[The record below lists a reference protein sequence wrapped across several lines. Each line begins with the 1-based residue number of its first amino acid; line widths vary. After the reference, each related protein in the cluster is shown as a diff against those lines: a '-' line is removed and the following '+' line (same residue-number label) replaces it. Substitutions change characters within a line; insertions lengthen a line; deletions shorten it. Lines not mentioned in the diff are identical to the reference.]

1 LRDVR
6 SHELRAD
13 RRSARRQLTAMR
25 AIALAM
31 IACALPSLAPASG
44 PFDSPLKTRNVRLA
58 ADPQN
63 PKVRR
68 QVTCFYYR
76 SIVIKQVDY
85 GEVGADRLA
94 LLPVLSR
101 NATQCHE
108 DREALEYVIPADTW
122 SGYFRGVKADYA
134 FFDAPDGINGGLGF
148 MVLRL
153 FDRKAVLEDVA
164 QHGIKSINYEEGV
177 LRLHYQR
184 VYAGNCSI
192 LTAGEDCRDAL
203 VRDTGVSAGSLSICP
218 QGYRAAKEAMAKA
231 RCSAQA
237 SRRKGCFEEELDH
250 LGEQKWNEAPTV
262 IVYEAEATLK
272 DGTFVT
278 TPRSDALAC
287 HPSD

>member
-1 LRDVR
+1 M
-6 SHELRAD
+6 AF
-13 RRSARRQLTAMR
+13 
-25 AIALAM
+25 AM
-31 IACALPSLAPASG
+31 IAWAVPALALDSG
-44 PFDSPLKTRNVRLA
+44 PFDSPLKVRNVRLA

-63 PKVRR
+63 PKARR
-68 QVTCFYYR
+68 QLTCFYYR

-108 DREALEYVIPADTW
+108 DREALEYVIPPDTW

-153 FDRKAVLEDVA
+153 YDRKPVLEDVA
-164 QHGIKSINYEEGV
+164 EHGVRSIDYEEGV
-177 LRLHYQR
+177 LKIRYQR
-184 VYAGNCSI
+184 VHAGTCSI

-203 VRDTGVSAGSLSICP
+203 IRATGVSAGSLSICS
-218 QGYRAAKEAMAKA
+218 QGYRAGKQAMAKS
-231 RCSAQA
+231 RCAAQGN
-237 SRRKGCFEEELDH
+237 RQKDCQQKELDR
-250 LGEQKWNEAPTV
+250 LDEQKWDEAPTV

-272 DGTFVT
+272 DGALVT

-287 HPSD
+287 HQSD

>member
-1 LRDVR
+1 
-6 SHELRAD
+6 
-13 RRSARRQLTAMR
+13 M
-25 AIALAM
+25 ALAI
-31 IACALPSLAPASG
+31 IACVVPAAGLASD
-44 PFDSPLKTRNVRLA
+44 PFDSPLKIRSVRLA

-63 PKVRR
+63 PKARH

-101 NATQCHE
+101 NATKCHE
-108 DREALEYVIPADTW
+108 DRETLEYVIPPDTW

-164 QHGIKSINYEEGV
+164 QHGIKSIDYEEGV

-192 LTAGEDCRDAL
+192 LTGGESCRNAL
-203 VRDTGVSAGSLSICP
+203 TRDTGVSIGSLSICSE
-218 QGYRAAKEAMAKA
+218 GYRAAKEAMAQG

-237 SRRKGCFEEELDH
+237 NR
-250 LGEQKWNEAPTV
+250 
-262 IVYEAEATLK
+262 
-272 DGTFVT
+272 
-278 TPRSDALAC
+278 
-287 HPSD
+287 

>member
-1 LRDVR
+1 MTTI
-6 SHELRAD
+6 RAM
-13 RRSARRQLTAMR
+13 AF
-25 AIALAM
+25 AM
-31 IACALPSLAPASG
+31 IAYGVPVLALASG

-63 PKVRR
+63 PKIKR

-101 NATQCHE
+101 NGTECHE
-108 DREALEYVIPADTW
+108 EKEALEYVIPPDTW

-134 FFDAPDGINGGLGF
+134 FFDAPDGVNGGLGF

-164 QHGIKSINYEEGV
+164 QHGIKSIDYEEGV
-177 LRLHYQR
+177 LKIRYQR
-184 VYAGNCSI
+184 VHAGTCSI
-192 LTAGEDCRDAL
+192 LTAGEDCRETL
-203 VRDTGVSAGSLSICP
+203 VRDTGVTAQSLSICA
-218 QGYRAAKEAMAKA
+218 QGYRAAKEAMAKG
-231 RCSAQA
+231 RCAAQA
-237 SRRKGCFEEELDH
+237 GHQKDCLQKELNRLD
-250 LGEQKWNEAPTV
+250 EQKWNEAPTV

-272 DGTFVT
+272 NGALVT

-287 HPSD
+287 HPSE

>member
-1 LRDVR
+1 MI
-6 SHELRAD
+6 
-13 RRSARRQLTAMR
+13 AMR
-25 AIALAM
+25 ALALALLT
-31 IACALPSLAPASG
+31 CALPVLAPASG
-44 PFDSPLKTRNVRLA
+44 PFDSPLKTRRVRLA

-68 QVTCFYYR
+68 EVTCFYYR

-108 DREALEYVIPADTW
+108 DRDALEYVIPADMW

-153 FDRKAVLEDVA
+153 FDRKAVVEDVA
-164 QHGIKSINYEEGV
+164 QHGIKSIDYEEGV
-177 LRLHYQR
+177 LRLRYQR
-184 VYAGNCSI
+184 VHAGTCSI
-192 LTAGEDCRDAL
+192 LTAGEACRDAL
-203 VRDTGVSAGSLSICP
+203 VRDTGVSAQSLSICS
-218 QGYRAAKEAMAKA
+218 QGYRAAKEAMAKG
-231 RCSAQA
+231 RCAAQ
-237 SRRKGCFEEELDH
+237 RNRQKDCFETELDR
-250 LGEQKWNEAPTV
+250 LGEQKWDQAPTV

-272 DGTFVT
+272 SGTLVT
-278 TPRSDALAC
+278 MPRSDALAC

>member
-1 LRDVR
+1 
-6 SHELRAD
+6 
-13 RRSARRQLTAMR
+13 
-25 AIALAM
+25 M
-31 IACALPSLAPASG
+31 IACTVPALALASG
-44 PFDSPLKTRNVRLA
+44 PFDPPLKVRNVRLA

-63 PKVRR
+63 PKIRR

-101 NATQCHE
+101 NATQCRE

-122 SGYFRGVKADYA
+122 SGYFSGVKADYA
-134 FFDAPDGINGGLGF
+134 FFDGPDGINGGLGF

-164 QHGIKSINYEEGV
+164 QHGIKSIDYEEGV
-177 LRLHYQR
+177 LKLRYQR
-184 VYAGNCSI
+184 AFAGTCSI
-192 LTAGEDCRDAL
+192 PTGGDSCRDTL
-203 VRDTGVSAGSLSICP
+203 VRDTGVSAGSLSICS
-218 QGYRAAKEAMAKA
+218 QGYQAAREAMAKI
-231 RCSAQA
+231 RCAAQ
-237 SRRKGCFEEELDH
+237 SRHEKNCLSQELDR
-250 LGEQKWNEAPTV
+250 LGEQKWNETPTV

-272 DGTFVT
+272 NGALVV

>member
-1 LRDVR
+1 
-6 SHELRAD
+6 
-13 RRSARRQLTAMR
+13 MR
-25 AIALAM
+25 AMVLGM
-31 IACALPSLAPASG
+31 IACVMPALVLASG
-44 PFDSPLKTRNVRLA
+44 PFDSPLKVRKVPLA
-58 ADPQN
+58 SDPQN

-108 DREALEYVIPADTW
+108 DREASEYVIPADTW
-122 SGYFRGVKADYA
+122 SGYFKGVKADYA

-153 FDRKAVLEDVA
+153 YDRKAVLEDVA
-164 QHGIKSINYEEGV
+164 QHGIKSIDYEEGV
-177 LRLHYQR
+177 LKLRYQR
-184 VYAGNCSI
+184 VFAANCSVP
-192 LTAGEDCRDAL
+192 AGGESCSDAL
-203 VRDTGVSAGSLSICP
+203 VRDTGVSAGSLSICS
-218 QGYRAAKEAMAKA
+218 QGYRAAREAMAKA
-231 RCSAQA
+231 HCSAQGTHL
-237 SRRKGCFEEELDH
+237 RGCFEEELNRLDEQRW
-250 LGEQKWNEAPTV
+250 GETPTV
-262 IVYEAEATLK
+262 IVYEAEATIK
-272 DGTFVT
+272 SGTLVT

>member
-1 LRDVR
+1 
-6 SHELRAD
+6 
-13 RRSARRQLTAMR
+13 MR
-25 AIALAM
+25 ALAFAM
-31 IACALPSLAPASG
+31 IACAVSSLALASG
-44 PFDSPLKTRNVRLA
+44 PFDSPLKVRDVRLA

-63 PKVRR
+63 PKARR

-108 DREALEYVIPADTW
+108 DREALEYVIPPDTW

-153 FDRKAVLEDVA
+153 
-164 QHGIKSINYEEGV
+164 
-177 LRLHYQR
+177 
-184 VYAGNCSI
+184 
-192 LTAGEDCRDAL
+192 
-203 VRDTGVSAGSLSICP
+203 VRATGVSAGSLSICS
-218 QGYRAAKEAMAKA
+218 QGYRAAKEAMAKS
-231 RCSAQA
+231 RCAAQGN
-237 SRRKGCFEEELDH
+237 RQKDCRQKELDR
-250 LGEQKWNEAPTV
+250 LDEQKWDEAPTV

-272 DGTFVT
+272 DGALVT

>member
-1 LRDVR
+1 
-6 SHELRAD
+6 
-13 RRSARRQLTAMR
+13 
-25 AIALAM
+25 M
-31 IACALPSLAPASG
+31 IACAAPALAYASG
-44 PFDSPLKTRNVRLA
+44 PFDSPLKTRNVELA

-63 PKVRR
+63 PKATR

-108 DREALEYVIPADTW
+108 DREALEYIIPPDTW

-148 MVLRL
+148 MVLRI

-164 QHGIKSINYEEGV
+164 QRGIKSITYEEGV
-177 LRLHYQR
+177 LRLRYQR
-184 VYAGNCSI
+184 VYAGTCSI
-192 LTAGEDCRDAL
+192 MTAGEDCRNVL
-203 VRDTGVSAGSLSICP
+203 VRETGISAGSLSICA
-218 QGYRAAKEAMAKA
+218 QGYRAAKEAMAKGRCAAQPIHQKDCFA
-231 RCSAQA
+231 R
-237 SRRKGCFEEELDH
+237 ELERLD
-250 LGEQKWNEAPTV
+250 EQKWDEAPTV

-272 DGTFVT
+272 DGTLVT

>member
-1 LRDVR
+1 MAV
-6 SHELRAD
+6 
-13 RRSARRQLTAMR
+13 R
-25 AIALAM
+25 AIAFAM
-31 IACALPSLAPASG
+31 IACAVPTMLLASE
-44 PFDSPLKTRNVRLA
+44 PFDLPLKVRNLRLA

-63 PKVRR
+63 PKIRR

-101 NATQCHE
+101 NGTECHE
-108 DREALEYVIPADTW
+108 DREASEYVIPADTW

-153 FDRKAVLEDVA
+153 YDRKAVLEDVA
-164 QHGIKSINYEEGV
+164 QHGIKSIDYEEGV
-177 LRLHYQR
+177 LRLRYQR
-184 VYAGNCSI
+184 VFTGTCSVP
-192 LTAGEDCRDAL
+192 TGGDSCRDAL
-203 VRDTGVSAGSLSICP
+203 VRDTGVSAGSLSICS
-218 QGYRAAKEAMAKA
+218 QGYRAAREAMAKG
-231 RCSAQA
+231 RCAAQ
-237 SRRKGCFEEELDH
+237 SNHQKDCLRQEFDR
-250 LGEQKWNEAPTV
+250 LGEQKWDGAASVIAYEVEA
-262 IVYEAEATLK
+262 ALK
-272 DGTFVT
+272 DGTLVI

>member
-1 LRDVR
+1 
-6 SHELRAD
+6 
-13 RRSARRQLTAMR
+13 
-25 AIALAM
+25 M
-31 IACALPSLAPASG
+31 IACAVPALAPASG
-44 PFDSPLKTRNVRLA
+44 PFDSPLKTTSVRLA

-76 SIVIKQVDY
+76 SIVIKQLDY
-85 GEVGADRLA
+85 GEVGADRLS

-108 DREALEYVIPADTW
+108 DREALEYVIPASTW

-134 FFDAPDGINGGLGF
+134 FFDAPDGVNGGLGF

-153 FDRKAVLEDVA
+153 YDRKAVLEDVA
-164 QHGIKSINYEEGV
+164 QHGIKSIEYEEGA
-177 LRLHYQR
+177 LKLHYQR
-184 VYAGNCSI
+184 VYAGDCSI
-192 LTAGEDCRDAL
+192 LTVGESCRDTL
-203 VRDTGVSAGSLSICP
+203 VRDTGVTAGSLSICP
-218 QGYRAAKEAMAKA
+218 QGYRAAREAMAKG

-237 SRRKGCFEEELDH
+237 NRQKDCFQKELDH
-250 LGEQKWNEAPTV
+250 LGEQKWDEAPTV
-262 IVYEAEATLK
+262 IVYEAEATFK
-272 DGTFVT
+272 DGTLVT

>member
-1 LRDVR
+1 
-6 SHELRAD
+6 
-13 RRSARRQLTAMR
+13 M
-25 AIALAM
+25 ALAM
-31 IACALPSLAPASG
+31 IACAVPALALASG
-44 PFDSPLKTRNVRLA
+44 PFDSPLKVRDVRLA

-63 PKVRR
+63 PKARR

-101 NATQCHE
+101 NGTQCHE
-108 DREALEYVIPADTW
+108 DREALEYVIPPDTW
-122 SGYFRGVKADYA
+122 SGYYRGVKADYA

-153 FDRKAVLEDVA
+153 YDRKVVLEDVA
-164 QHGIKSINYEEGV
+164 QHGIRSIDYEEGV
-177 LRLHYQR
+177 LKIRYQR
-184 VYAGNCSI
+184 VHAGACSI
-192 LTAGEDCRDAL
+192 LTAGEDCRDGL
-203 VRDTGVSAGSLSICP
+203 VRDTGVSAGSLSICS
-218 QGYRAAKEAMAKA
+218 QGYRAAKEAMAKG

-237 SRRKGCFEEELDH
+237 NRRKDCLQKELDR
-250 LGEQKWNEAPTV
+250 LGGQKWDEAPTV

-272 DGTFVT
+272 DGALVT
-278 TPRSDALAC
+278 KPRSDALAC

>member
-1 LRDVR
+1 MV
-6 SHELRAD
+6 
-13 RRSARRQLTAMR
+13 MR
-25 AIALAM
+25 AMAFAM
-31 IACALPSLAPASG
+31 IACAVPAPLLASG
-44 PFDSPLKTRNVRLA
+44 PFDSPLKVRNVRLA

-63 PKVRR
+63 PKIRR

-108 DREALEYVIPADTW
+108 DREALEYVVPADLW

-164 QHGIKSINYEEGV
+164 QHGIKSIDYEEGM
-177 LRLHYQR
+177 LRLRYQR
-184 VYAGNCSI
+184 VFAGTCSI
-192 LTAGEDCRDAL
+192 PTGGDSCRDAL
-203 VRDTGVSAGSLSICP
+203 VRDTGVSAGSLSICS
-218 QGYRAAKEAMAKA
+218 QGYRAAREAMAKG
-231 RCSAQA
+231 RCTAQ
-237 SRRKGCFEEELDH
+237 SNRQKDCFQQEFDR
-250 LGEQKWNEAPTV
+250 LGEQKWDEAASV
-262 IVYEAEATLK
+262 IVYEVEATVK
-272 DGTFVT
+272 DGALVV

>member
-1 LRDVR
+1 M
-6 SHELRAD
+6 AF
-13 RRSARRQLTAMR
+13 
-25 AIALAM
+25 AM
-31 IACALPSLAPASG
+31 IAYVLPTLALASD
-44 PFDSPLKTRNVRLA
+44 PFDSPLKTRNVRLT

-68 QVTCFYYR
+68 QLTCFYYR

-108 DREALEYVIPADTW
+108 EREALEYVIPSDTW

-134 FFDAPDGINGGLGF
+134 FFDAPDGVNGGLGF

-164 QHGIKSINYEEGV
+164 EHGIKSIDYEEGV
-177 LRLHYQR
+177 MKIHYQR
-184 VYAGNCSI
+184 VHAGDCSI
-192 LTAGEDCRDAL
+192 LSAGNGCRDAL
-203 VRDTGVSAGSLSICP
+203 VRDTGVSAQSLSICP
-218 QGYRAAKEAMAKA
+218 QGYRAAKEAMAKG
-231 RCSAQA
+231 RCAAQA
-237 SRRKGCFEEELDH
+237 NRQRDCFQKELERLD
-250 LGEQKWNEAPTV
+250 EQKWNEAPTV

-272 DGTFVT
+272 DGTLVT